1 MSPLFRWLRRLALEQ
16 TARYLERNE
25 QYVLQVWDRLLAD
38 AQLQTRRRDGESV
51 VARGRDNLRLLVA
64 ALRAERPEEEAHVA
78 AEASRW
84 GADRALWGIEHDLDL
99 SDLLQHLSLFR
110 AAVQLTVQRMLARR
124 LWLAVPS
131 DVLSAVARINAAID
145 LQLLAISEE
154 YLKARDRIIRSN
166 EEALERSNRQLLL
179 LNQEMQHR
187 VRNNLQTIADLL
199 SLEIANGITKPPA
212 ESLRESLA
220 RVRCIAAVHD
230 LLSPDAGEMSNMG
243 ELANRV
249 AAIAVRALA
258 GERPVAIRVHGEA
271 WMLPTKAAT
280 SLALVL
286 NELISNSI
294 EHGLRDQ
301 PDGRIDVIFDTV
313 GGNGEMRVVD
323 NGVGLP
329 PGFSLDTGQNLGLRI
344 ARALIAD
351 DLKGTLELHSNGG
364 TVATIR
370 FPLAGARLDEKAIP
384 SPVGPGTR
392 LTDSATQ
399 SR

>member
-25 QYVLQVWDRLLAD
+25 HHLFQLWNQLLAD
-38 AQLQTRRRDGESV
+38 AQLQTRRRDAESV

-64 ALRAERPEEEAHVA
+64 ALRAERPDEEAQVA
-78 AEASRW
+78 SEASRW
-84 GADRALWGIEHDLDL
+84 GAERALWGIEHGLEL
-99 SDLLQHLSLFR
+99 GDLLQPLSLFR

-145 LQLLAISEE
+145 LQLLVISEE

-230 LLSPDAGEMSNMG
+230 LLSPDAGETSHMG
-243 ELANRV
+243 ELAERV
-249 AAIAVRALA
+249 AGIAVRALA
-258 GERPVAIRVHGEA
+258 GEHPIQISVRGKA
-271 WMLPTKAAT
+271 WTLPTKAAT

-301 PDGRIDVIFDTV
+301 SDGRIDVVFDTV
-313 GGNGEMRVVD
+313 DGVGVMRVID

-351 DLKGTLELHSNGG
+351 DLKGELELHSNGG

-370 FPLAGARLDEKAIP
+370 FPLAGPRSE
-384 SPVGPGTR
+384 
-392 LTDSATQ
+392 
-399 SR
+399 

>member
-1 MSPLFRWLRRLALEQ
+1 MNPLFRWLRRLALEQ
-16 TARYLERNE
+16 TARYLERHE
-25 QYVLQVWDRLLAD
+25 HLVLQEWHRLLAD
-38 AQLQTRRRDGESV
+38 AQLHTPRRDAESI

-64 ALRAERPEEEAHVA
+64 ALRAETPEEESQVA
-78 AEASRW
+78 SEASRW
-84 GADRALWGIEHDLDL
+84 GAERALWGIEHELEL
-99 SDLLQHLSLFR
+99 SDLLQPLSLFR
-110 AAVQLTVQRMLARR
+110 AAVQSTVQRMLARR

-131 DVLSAVARINAAID
+131 DVLAAVARINAAID
-145 LQLLAISEE
+145 LQLFAISEE

-230 LLSPDAGEMSNMG
+230 LLTPDAGESNNMG
-243 ELANRV
+243 ELATRV

-258 GERPVAIRVHGEA
+258 GDQPIDISVRGEA
-271 WMLPTKAAT
+271 WPLPTKAAT

-294 EHGLRDQ
+294 EHGLRGQ
-301 PDGRIDVIFDTV
+301 PEGRIEVVFATV
-313 GGNGEMRVVD
+313 EGMGEMRVID

-329 PGFSLDTGQNLGLRI
+329 PGFSLDEGQNLGLRI

-370 FPLAGARLDEKAIP
+370 FPLPIAHPAEKNCP
-384 SPVGPGTR
+384 RSERTG
-392 LTDSATQ
+392 D
-399 SR
+399 